1 MARGVAGQRGRSVA
15 GESSQDSAGPLVDDP
30 VVGHPVRAGG
40 WADHAASSY
49 ALAAEAL
56 DEARFA
62 DAAALARH
70 TVEEARE
77 GYELYALWTDR
88 IRQTLVAEG
97 VDDAAIAAGEA
108 RLGALLAGEAGEPFD
123 IHAGWAAYTAAIE
136 AVAAACGAGDAPA
149 AHAGLERARLRW
161 LETHDKGCDLVY
173 GMLDLVVRHLGE
185 RRIGPLWDELMAPMY
200 ESYDVYDTATHP
212 WPRSMHRLIV
222 IAALSLRG
230 HLSGPGRTGAVEI
243 AEEADRWVLS
253 FAPCGSGGRTYRDDD
268 PRGPRMLPP
277 YGFAVTTEA
286 HDWAWGKTG
295 VCVYCVHCCQLNQRM
310 PIRRFGY
317 PTRVIDPPT
326 WPEARSRGVCRWSV
340 YKDPA
345 LVPAEAYASVGYDK
359 PAGVRA

>member
-1 MARGVAGQRGRSVA
+1 MAGKRVQGS
-15 GESSQDSAGPLVDDP
+15 DGPLVDDP

-49 ALAAEAL
+49 ALAAAAI
-56 DEARFA
+56 DEERFA

-77 GYELYALWTDR
+77 GYELYALWVDQ
-88 IRQTLVAEG
+88 IRETLAAEG
-97 VDDAAIAAGEA
+97 ADQAGVAAGEA
-108 RLGALLAGEAGEPFD
+108 RLDALLAGEDGAPFD
-123 IHAGWAAYTAAIE
+123 IHAGWAAYVAAIDE
-136 AVAAACGAGDAPA
+136 VEAACDAGDGRA
-149 AHAGLERARLRW
+149 ARAGLERARLLW
-161 LETHDKGCDLVY
+161 LETHDRGCDRVY
-173 GMLDLVVRHLGE
+173 GMLDLVVRLLGE

-200 ESYDVYDTATHP
+200 ETYDVYDTATHP
-212 WPRSMHRLIV
+212 WPRSLHRLIV

-253 FAPCGSGGRTYRDDD
+253 FDPCGSGGRTYREDDAHT
-268 PRGPRMLPP
+268 PRMLPP

-286 HDWAWGKTG
+286 HDWAWGKKG
-295 VCVYCVHCCQLNQRM
+295 ICVYCVHCCQLNQRM

-326 WPEARSRGVCRWSV
+326 WPAARAGGVCRWSI
-340 YKDPA
+340 YKDPS
-345 LVPAEAYASVGYDK
+345 LVPEEAYTSVGHAK
-359 PAGVRA
+359 PAAAGAGLSP

>member
-1 MARGVAGQRGRSVA
+1 MARTTIQGA
-15 GESSQDSAGPLVDDP
+15 AGPLVDDP

-49 ALAAEAL
+49 ALAAAAL
-56 DEARFA
+56 DEERFE

-77 GYELYALWTDR
+77 GYELYALWTGQ
-88 IRQTLVAEG
+88 IRDVLTDEG
-97 VDDAAIAAGEA
+97 VDEADVAAGEA
-108 RLGALLAGEAGEPFD
+108 RLNALVVGEAGEPFD
-123 IHAGWAAYTAAIE
+123 IHAGWAAYTAAIDDVE
-136 AVAAACGAGDAPA
+136 AACRAGDAPA
-149 AHAGLERARLRW
+149 AHDALERARVRW
-161 LETHDKGCDLVY
+161 LDTHDRGCDRVY

-200 ESYDVYDTATHP
+200 ETYDVYDTATHP

-230 HLSGPGRTGAVEI
+230 HLSGPGRMGAIEI
-243 AEEADRWVLS
+243 TEAADRWELS
-253 FAPCGSGGRTYRDDD
+253 FDPCGSGGRTYRDED
-268 PRGPRMLPP
+268 PRGPRMQPP

-286 HDWAWGKTG
+286 HDWAWGKKG
-295 VCVYCVHCCQLNQRM
+295 ICVYCVHCCQLNQRM

-326 WPEARSRGVCRWSV
+326 WPEARAGGVCRWSV

-345 LVPAEAYASVGYDK
+345 LVPEEAYTSVGHEK
-359 PAGVRA
+359 PATARAGTPQ